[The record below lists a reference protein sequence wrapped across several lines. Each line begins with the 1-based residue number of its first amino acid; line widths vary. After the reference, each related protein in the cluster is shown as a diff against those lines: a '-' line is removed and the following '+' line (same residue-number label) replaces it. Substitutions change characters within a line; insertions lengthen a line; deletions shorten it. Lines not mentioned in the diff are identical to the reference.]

1 MTAES
6 RIALGVVGAVALV
19 ALTLYGLQNWTFV
32 GEAPP
37 IARPPKVVV
46 DKRDPAPPPV
56 VSARGAAAPAAE
68 PKPAAPAAPAARS
81 AGGAAATASAA
92 AAQAPAAS
100 QPAWSSLNATRTLQ
114 DLYDAS
120 LRSADLEVRAIGV
133 AVAGMCVAIAG
144 DTSAAGASS
153 LAAQVRFANDPRA
166 DTARIAAEA
175 QAAHAEFTRA
185 CRTGD
190 TAAFLAATGK
200 DPSAMQAASMRL
212 NLAPAGTPAFR
223 EAARQVL
230 AAPADHPLGVDRWLE
245 REVPARLAGAPLTP
259 LQQRLVREEVYRAL
273 TGDRNEASLPRLF
286 RCATTRLCPG
296 SLAVLSAPE
305 RDAAQQAAAGLE
317 QAVRQGRWAALGL
330 QP

>member
-1 MTAES
+1 MTAET
-6 RIALGVVGAVALV
+6 RIAMGVVGVVSLV

-32 GEAPP
+32 GESPP
-37 IARPPKVVV
+37 MARPPKVVV

-56 VSARGAAAPAAE
+56 PQDR
-68 PKPAAPAAPAARS
+68 
-81 AGGAAATASAA
+81 AAATAPKAEAAPASAKAA
-92 AAQAPAAS
+92 AGPAAAS

-120 LRSADLEVRAIGV
+120 LRSADPEVRAIGV
-133 AVAGMCVAIAG
+133 AVAAMCVSIAA
-144 DTSAAGASS
+144 DTSTARASS

-190 TAAFLAATGK
+190 TTAFLAAVGQ

-212 NLAPAGTPAFR
+212 NLAPSGTPAFR

-230 AAPADHPLGVDRWLE
+230 TAPADHPLGVDRWLE
-245 REVPARLAGAPLTP
+245 REVPARLEGAALSP
-259 LQQRLVREEVYRAL
+259 LQQRLVRETAYRAL
-273 TGDRNEASLPRLF
+273 TGDRNEASLPRLY
-286 RCATTRLCPG
+286 RCATTRLCPA
-296 SLAVLSAPE
+296 SLAALTAEE
-305 RDAAQQAAAGLE
+305 RGAAEQAATGLE

>member
-6 RIALGVVGAVALV
+6 RIAIGVVGVVSLV

-37 IARPPKVVV
+37 MARPPKVIVE
-46 DKRDPAPPPV
+46 KRDPAPPPV
-56 VSARGAAAPAAE
+56 VQDRTAAAAAAPKQDAAAAPAKGTAGE
-68 PKPAAPAAPAARS
+68 P
-81 AGGAAATASAA
+81 AGAS
-92 AAQAPAAS
+92 AAS
-100 QPAWSSLNATRTLQ
+100 QPAWSSVNATRTLQ

-120 LRSADLEVRAIGV
+120 LRSNEPEVRAIGV
-133 AVAGMCVAIAG
+133 AVAAMCVSIAA
-144 DTSAAGASS
+144 DTSTARASS

-166 DTARIAAEA
+166 DAPRIAAQA

-190 TAAFLAATGK
+190 TTAFLAAVGQ

-212 NLAPAGTPAFR
+212 NQAPPGSPAFR

-230 AAPADHPLGVDRWLE
+230 AAPPDHPLGVDRWLE
-245 REVPARLAGAPLTP
+245 REVPARLAGGPPLSP
-259 LQQRLVREEVYRAL
+259 LQQRLVREEAYRAL
-273 TGDRNEASLPRLF
+273 TGDRNEASLPRLY
-286 RCATTRLCPG
+286 RCATTRLCPA
-296 SLAVLSAPE
+296 SFEVLTPPE
-305 RDAAQQAAAGLE
+305 RDAAVQAAAALE
-317 QAVRQGRWAALGL
+317 QAVRQGRWATLGL

>member
-1 MTAES
+1 M
-6 RIALGVVGAVALV
+6 
-19 ALTLYGLQNWTFV
+19 
-32 GEAPP
+32 
-37 IARPPKVVV
+37 ARPPKVVV
-46 DKRDPAPPPV
+46 DKRDPAPPPMPQD
-56 VSARGAAAPAAE
+56 R
-68 PKPAAPAAPAARS
+68 
-81 AGGAAATASAA
+81 AAATAPQAEAAPASAKAA
-92 AAQAPAAS
+92 AGPGAAS

-120 LRSADLEVRAIGV
+120 LRSADPEVRAIGV
-133 AVAGMCVAIAG
+133 AVAAMCVSIAA
-144 DTSAAGASS
+144 DTSTASASS

-190 TAAFLAATGK
+190 TAAFLAAVGQ

-212 NLAPAGTPAFR
+212 NLAPSGTPAFR

-245 REVPARLAGAPLTP
+245 REVPARLAGAALSP
-259 LQQRLVREEVYRAL
+259 LQQRLVRETAYRAL
-273 TGDRNEASLPRLF
+273 TGDRNEASLPRLY
-286 RCATTRLCPG
+286 RCATTRLCPA
-296 SLAVLSAPE
+296 SLAALTAEE
-305 RDAAQQAAAGLE
+305 RGAAEQAATGLE